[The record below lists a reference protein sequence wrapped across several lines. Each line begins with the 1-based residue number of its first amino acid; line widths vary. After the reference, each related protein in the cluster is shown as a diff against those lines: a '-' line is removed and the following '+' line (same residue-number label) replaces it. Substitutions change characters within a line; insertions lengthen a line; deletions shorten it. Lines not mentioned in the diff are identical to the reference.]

1 MGIPDTRDSQTLGI
15 PEHVVVT
22 LVGFS
27 ADVRASHGVS
37 SISSNKVPGNLGVK
51 NRASCRE
58 VQQFEGAFLGQ
69 LDSALERP
77 RLREGRKQS

>member
-1 MGIPDTRDSQTLGI
+1 MGRPDTSGSQTLGI
-15 PEHVVVT
+15 PEHVVVA

-37 SISSNKVPGNLGVK
+37 SISSSKVPGHLRVK

-58 VQQFEGAFLGQ
+58 VQQFEGASLGQ

-77 RLREGRKQS
+77 R